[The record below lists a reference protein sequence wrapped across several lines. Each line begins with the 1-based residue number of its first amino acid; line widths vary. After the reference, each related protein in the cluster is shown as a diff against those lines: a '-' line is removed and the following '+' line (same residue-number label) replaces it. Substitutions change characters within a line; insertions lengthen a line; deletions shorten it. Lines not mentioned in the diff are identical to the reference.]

1 MKVLFRRFEGPLDW
15 GFVQKYA
22 PILRVEDT
30 TGIMAIDE
38 DTNTTVGAAIM
49 DTWTPNSVQMHLIAI
64 DPLVFRHGFM
74 EEVFD
79 FIFNVKNLGYIYGMV
94 RETNTK
100 ALKIDAH
107 MGFREILRLPDA
119 WAVGEDI
126 IVVELKKEDCIYLPK
141 PGILSPDTG
150 VAA

>member
-1 MKVLFRRFEGPLDW
+1 MKIQFRRFDGPTDW
-15 GFVQKYA
+15 GFIQSQA

-38 DTNTTVGAAIM
+38 ETNTTVGAAIM
-49 DTWTPNSVQMHLIAI
+49 DNWTHNSVQMHFIVTNSMVL
-64 DPLVFRHGFM
+64 RHGFM
-74 EEVFD
+74 EEIFD
-79 FIFNVKNLGYIYGMV
+79 FIFNVKKLSYIYGMV
-94 RETNTK
+94 RETNEK

-107 MGFREILRLPDA
+107 MGFVEVLRLPDA

-126 IVVELKKEDCIYLPK
+126 LVVELKKENCQYLPQQ
-141 PGILSPDTG
+141 GILSPDTG

>member
-1 MKVLFRRFEGPLDW
+1 MKIQFRRFDGPTDW
-15 GFVQKYA
+15 GFIQSQA

-38 DTNTTVGAAIM
+38 ETNTTVGAAIM
-49 DTWTPNSVQMHLIAI
+49 DNWTHNSVQMHFIVTNSMVL
-64 DPLVFRHGFM
+64 RHGFM
-74 EEVFD
+74 EEIFD
-79 FIFNVKNLGYIYGMV
+79 FIFNVKKLSYIYGMV
-94 RETNTK
+94 RETNEK

-107 MGFREILRLPDA
+107 MGFVEVLRLPDA

-126 IVVELKKEDCIYLPK
+126 IVVELKKENCMYLPQ

>member
-1 MKVLFRRFEGPLDW
+1 MKITFRRFSGQHDW
-15 GFVQKYA
+15 GFIQSQA

-49 DTWTPNSVQMHLIAI
+49 DNWTHNSVQMHFIVT
-64 DPLVFRHGFM
+64 DPMVLRHGFL

-79 FIFNVKNLGYIYGMV
+79 FIFNVKQLGYIYGMV
-94 RETNTK
+94 RETNIK
-100 ALKIDAH
+100 ALKIDTH
-107 MGFREILRLPDA
+107 MGFTEKLRLPDA

-126 IVVELKKEDCIYLPK
+126 IVVELKKENCQYLPK
-141 PGILSPDTG
+141 QGILSPDRG